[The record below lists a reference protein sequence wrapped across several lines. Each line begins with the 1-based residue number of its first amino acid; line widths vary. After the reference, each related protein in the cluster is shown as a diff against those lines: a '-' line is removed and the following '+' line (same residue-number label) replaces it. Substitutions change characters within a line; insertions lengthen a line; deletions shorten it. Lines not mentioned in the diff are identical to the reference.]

1 MNPEA
6 FISYCRE
13 DKAVADSVVAG
24 LESNGIQCWIAPRN
38 VRPGEN
44 WGGSI
49 IKAITNAKVMVLVFS
64 RHTNHSPH
72 VMNEI
77 ERAVSRRLTI
87 IPFRLEDVKP
97 SEDLELFI
105 SSCHWLDAFTPP
117 LGTHIADLV
126 RAVQGVIG
134 VEPGAGVNLPTSIP
148 EVAVHAARPAKPKAP
163 LLAAAAVLAALI
175 AVAAIYVFA
184 RGAGATPGTQAAEP
198 AAPEPAVAT
207 AGAGA
212 PPASEFPE
220 ATAPAPHDPMA
231 AAKELEDKQDFV
243 GALAA
248 YAGML
253 GADPE
258 NPAIRLRAENA
269 IARLLENGDTV
280 DHDGRLENAT
290 RKLAEANLA
299 AAQNF
304 LGIQL
309 RKTSPEESLALFKKA
324 ASQGTARAMAEV
336 GLMLSNGDGAPM
348 DLNEAAVWFK
358 KSAEAGSTEG
368 MLLYAEC
375 LLGGKGVSVNEA
387 GAASLYTQAAALGNL
402 AAKVHLA
409 RMYQK
414 GIGMPANPG
423 EAFRL
428 YQEAADQGFVEAQ
441 GRLGAMYM
449 TGEAGERDPEKAVRL
464 WQDGARR
471 DDAVC
476 MLFYAMALENGDA
489 GVPNKNE
496 ASVWYQRA
504 ARKGNADAVKWC
516 VGNNISF

>member
-1 MNPEA
+1 MNPVA

-13 DKAVADSVVAG
+13 DKAVADAVVAG
-24 LESNGIQCWIAPRN
+24 LEANGIPCWIAPRN

-64 RHTNHSPH
+64 EHTNNSPH

-77 ERAVSRRLTI
+77 ERAVSRRVTI
-87 IPFRLEDVKP
+87 IPFRLQDVKP

-105 SSCHWLDAFTPP
+105 SSCHWLDALTPP
-117 LGTHIADLV
+117 LDAHLV
-126 RAVQGVIG
+126 ELIRAVQGVLG
-134 VEPGAGVNLPTSIP
+134 VEASGAADIP
-148 EVAVHAARPAKPKAP
+148 ATTVATVTVQPAPPQKSKAP
-163 LLAAAAVLAALI
+163 LLLAAAAAIVLIAAAAFYPFSRSSDAPPPRAEPSP
-175 AVAAIYVFA
+175 AVAAA
-184 RGAGATPGTQAAEP
+184 DTTEAE
-198 AAPEPAVAT
+198 T
-207 AGAGA
+207 K
-212 PPASEFPE
+212 PPAEGETP
-220 ATAPAPHDPMA
+220 DPLA
-231 AAKELEDKQDFV
+231 AAKDLEDRQDFV

-248 YAGML
+248 YADLL
-253 GADPE
+253 GAEPGNADL
-258 NPAIRLRAENA
+258 RLRAENV
-269 IARLLENGDTV
+269 ISRLLEDGNVSDT
-280 DHDGRLENAT
+280 DGRLESST
-290 RKLAEANLA
+290 RKLADANLA

-309 RKTSPEESLALFKKA
+309 RKSNPEESLAFFKRA
-324 ASQGTARAMAEV
+324 AAQGMPRAMAEV

-348 DLNEAAVWFK
+348 DLTEAAVWLK
-358 KSAEAGSTEG
+358 KSAEAGSTDG

-375 LLGGKGVSVNEA
+375 LLGGKGVPVNEA
-387 GAASLYTQAAALGNL
+387 EAASLYTQAAALGNL

-409 RMYQK
+409 RMHQK
-414 GIGMPANPG
+414 GIGMPAPDPK

-428 YQEAADQGFVEAQ
+428 YQEAADQGYVEAQ

-449 TGEAGERDPEKAVRL
+449 SGEAGEIDREKAVQL
-464 WQDGARR
+464 WQDGARK

-489 GVPNKNE
+489 GPPNRDE

-504 ARKGNADAVKWC
+504 ARKGNADAVRWC
-516 VGNNISF
+516 VDNNISF

>member
-1 MNPEA
+1 MNPVA

-13 DKAVADSVVAG
+13 DKAVAEAVVAG
-24 LESNGIQCWIAPRN
+24 LEANGIPCWIAPRN

-64 RHTNHSPH
+64 QHTNNSPH

-77 ERAVSRRLTI
+77 ERAVSRRVTI
-87 IPFRLEDVKP
+87 IPFRLQDVKP

-105 SSCHWLDAFTPP
+105 SSCHWLDALTPP
-117 LGTHIADLV
+117 LDAHVADLV
-126 RAVQGVIG
+126 RAVQGVLGIEFSG
-134 VEPGAGVNLPTSIP
+134 AADIPATTVPAAPVQTAPPKTSKTPLLLGAAVVIVLVAAAALYHFSRGSDATPPQENASPAVAAADNAEVE
-148 EVAVHAARPAKPKAP
+148 ARPTAEAEAP
-163 LLAAAAVLAALI
+163 EATPLDPLAAAK
-175 AVAAIYVFA
+175 
-184 RGAGATPGTQAAEP
+184 
-198 AAPEPAVAT
+198 
-207 AGAGA
+207 
-212 PPASEFPE
+212 
-220 ATAPAPHDPMA
+220 D
-231 AAKELEDKQDFV
+231 LEDRQDFV

-248 YAGML
+248 YADL
-253 GADPE
+253 LAADPG
-258 NPAIRLRAENA
+258 NPDLRLRAENV
-269 IARLLENGDTV
+269 ISRLLEDGNVSDT
-280 DHDGRLENAT
+280 DGRLGGST
-290 RKLAEANLA
+290 RKLADANLA

-309 RKTSPEESLALFKKA
+309 RKSNPEESLVFFKKA
-324 ASQGTARAMAEV
+324 AAQGMPRAMAEV

-348 DLNEAAVWFK
+348 DLTEAAAWLK
-358 KSAEAGSTEG
+358 KSAEAGSTDG

-375 LLGGKGVSVNEA
+375 LLGGKGVPVNEA
-387 GAASLYTQAAALGNL
+387 EAATLYTQAAALGNL
-402 AAKVHLA
+402 GAKMHLA

-414 GIGMPANPG
+414 GIGMPAPDPK

-428 YQEAADQGFVEAQ
+428 YQEAADQGYVEAQ

-449 TGEAGERDPEKAVRL
+449 SGEAGEADREKAVQL
-464 WQDGARR
+464 WQDGARK

-489 GVPNKNE
+489 GPPNRDE

-504 ARKGNADAVKWC
+504 ARKGNADAVRWC
-516 VGNNISF
+516 VDNKISF